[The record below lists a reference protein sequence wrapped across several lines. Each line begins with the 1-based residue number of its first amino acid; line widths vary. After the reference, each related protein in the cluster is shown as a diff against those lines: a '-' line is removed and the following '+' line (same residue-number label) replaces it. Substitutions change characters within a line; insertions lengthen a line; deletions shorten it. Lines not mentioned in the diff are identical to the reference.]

1 MRSASIILRV
11 LRSHPFARLVAAL
24 HASQRLEARRVLR
37 RYHHLMAQDF
47 QSEPENISSNFNR
60 MEKSTANAST
70 DQNRVRADNRTLQ
83 GV

>member
-47 QSEPENISSNFNR
+47 QS
-60 MEKSTANAST
+60 
-70 DQNRVRADNRTLQ
+70 
-83 GV
+83 